1 MRKVITF
8 LGTSPRETT
17 YSYKGGTYRGRVFGE
32 ALYQFLDFDQ
42 MLVFAT
48 EEATEATWPILERL
62 RDPRIHRVPIS
73 LGEGESH
80 LWDLFD
86 RLIEVV
92 DTDDKVVFDIT
103 HSFRFMPFLV
113 FLAAAYLRE
122 ARDVSIDAIYYGA
135 YEMGNEEEGKP
146 APVLDLSPFVSLLDW
161 LTASN
166 QFVHTGDARYM
177 ADLLGEQGRLRR
189 SGALKRAGESLRSFS
204 LAMMLCRPLE
214 VLERAGR
221 LEADLERAKPDLA
234 WGARPFGLLA
244 ARIQEEYASRALR
257 EPTAPENVVESLR
270 RQLALVRWYLG
281 NNQVIQAMTLA
292 REWLVTAVGWR
303 LGRGFVLRPG
313 ERADLEWA
321 LSGLARVGRQEKDG
335 TTHTEQNLNEP
346 GKVVWAWPS
355 RDALRRLCNDI
366 ESVRNELAHAGM
378 RPDWAK
384 AARLTRKA
392 REDVWP
398 GLKSLATGWGLA

>member
-17 YSYKGGTYRGRVFGE
+17 YSHKGGTYRGRVFGE
-32 ALYQFLDFDQ
+32 ALCQFLDFDQ
-42 MLVFAT
+42 MLVFVT
-48 EEATEATWPILERL
+48 EEASQTTWPILESL
-62 RDPRIHRVPIS
+62 RDSRIRRVPIS
-73 LGEGESH
+73 LGEDESH

-86 RLIEVV
+86 RLTEVV
-92 DTDDKVVFDIT
+92 DSDDNVVFDIT
-103 HSFRFMPFLV
+103 HSFRFVPFLV

-122 ARDVSIDAIYYGA
+122 ARKVSIDAIYYGA

-146 APVLDLSPFVSLLDW
+146 APVLDLSPFISLLDW
-161 LTASN
+161 LTATN
-166 QFVHTGDARYM
+166 QFVHAGDARYL
-177 ADLLGEQGRLRR
+177 AGLLVDEGRSRR
-189 SGALKRAGESLRSFS
+189 SSALKRAGETLTSFS

-214 VLERAGR
+214 VMETAGR
-221 LEADLERAKPDLA
+221 LGADLKRASADLTR
-234 WGARPFGLLA
+234 GARPFGLLA

-257 EPTAPENVVESLR
+257 EPTAPENVVQSLR
-270 RQLALVRWYLG
+270 RQLVLVRWYLD

-303 LGRGFVLRPG
+303 LGRGFVLTPG

-346 GKVVWAWPS
+346 SKVVWAWPS

-384 AARLTRKA
+384 AAKLARKA
-392 REDVWP
+392 REDVGP
-398 GLKSLATGWGLA
+398 GLKSLATGCGLA